1 MKKIFIFLI
10 VFLGINI
17 FSLVNVNAYSFY
29 EGEYIDG
36 IYLTKEKGG
45 TKYYQKARFF
55 NLKDN
60 GKYSYCIEPFAMFN
74 ESSTYQRSIY
84 PNNLTSSQMIRINM
98 IAHFGYQYGNHTDK
112 KWYAITQYMIW
123 KEADPSA
130 NIYFTDTLNGNRID
144 AYTDEINEIESLV
157 NEFNT
162 IPSIH
167 KSVNYLTEGNS
178 ITLTDTNNIISKYK
192 TANSNVTINGNKVT
206 INNLKEGYHRIEFT
220 RSQYRNGS
228 IPFYYSSTDSQDMT
242 TVGDLNPKTIYIEIE
257 VKKTSIEI
265 TKIDADNKNNT
276 PKGDAS
282 LIGAIY
288 NLYDKDMNKI
298 NELIIGNDNTGKLEN
313 LDYGKYFIKEEKPG
327 IGYQLDT
334 KTYEINID
342 RTNPK
347 IKLTLEN
354 KVIEKK
360 LEISKN
366 YGEDGNFSKEKDISF
381 DIYNSKDEL
390 YETITTDENGY
401 ASIILPFGK
410 YNIKQKNTTEG
421 YKLLDDIEIN
431 VEDDITEKLDLY
443 DYKIKVPNTYHEEK
457 NYSLLLI
464 LFTGILHV
472 KKMLFS

>member
-1 MKKIFIFLI
+1 MKKLFIFLI
-10 VFLGINI
+10 TILGINL
-17 FSLVNVNAYSFY
+17 FSLVDVNAYSFY

-36 IYLTKEKGG
+36 IYITKESGG

-60 GKYSYCIEPFAMFN
+60 GKYAYCVEPFAMFN
-74 ESSTYQRSIY
+74 EDSVYERSIY
-84 PNNLTSSQMIRINM
+84 PNNLTLSQMVKINM
-98 IAHFGYQYGNHTDK
+98 IAHFGYQYENHTDK

-123 KEADPSA
+123 KAVDPTA
-130 NIYFTDTLNGNRID
+130 NIYFTDTLNGNKID
-144 AYTDEINEIESLV
+144 AFTDEINEINNLV

-167 KSVNYLTEGNS
+167 KSISYMAEGGS
-178 ITLTDTNNIISKYK
+178 ITLTDTNNIINKYQS
-192 TANSNVTINGNKVT
+192 TNSNVTINGNKIT
-206 INNLKEGYHRIEFT
+206 INNLKEGHHRIEFT
-220 RSQYRNGS
+220 RSKYRNGA
-228 IPFYYSSTDSQDMT
+228 IPFYYSATDSQDMT
-242 TVGDLNPKTIYIEIE
+242 TVGDLNPKRIYIEIE

-265 TKIDADNKNNT
+265 TKIDADNKNTT

-288 NLYDKDMNKI
+288 NLYDQDMNKI
-298 NELIIGNDNTGKLEN
+298 NELIIGEDNTAKLEN

-327 IGYQLDT
+327 VGYQLDT
-334 KTYEINID
+334 KVYEITID
-342 RTNPK
+342 KNNPN

-390 YETITTDENGY
+390 FDTITTNENGY
-401 ASIILPFGK
+401 ASIILPYGK

-421 YKLLDDIEIN
+421 YKLLDNIELN
-431 VEDDITEKLDLY
+431 VEDNITEKLELY

-457 NYSLLLI
+457 NYSFLLI

-472 KKMLFS
+472 KKMLFC